1 MMRQLIKWPSVLTL
15 LTATAFA
22 SMARATPVYLSL
34 ESRFPSGH
42 HPRQYLESRTRNVQ
56 FQQWW
61 RVETFDKAYGW
72 IPEDH
77 LLTPVKL
84 ATQVIFSEDTPGRSQ
99 KQIDALSSTLLKKD
113 QAALVLETSGSWARV
128 QPLPASQHA
137 STWAPLSALRADFE
151 APSLKAYVPD
161 GTLVYVLPGL
171 HARIHERIRSARF
184 VNVVKESQDWIEIRF
199 GRTGHG
205 FVRAAD
211 AITLA
216 KLKED
221 RVRPLFALVPLR
233 SAPLPF
239 ADIVRTIGPESDL
252 KVIASDTLRWGQAR
266 VPELG
271 EMWWPI
277 TEESEDERSSGGRER
292 ISNRALFKRRIFD
305 MASSPAVPS
314 LKFASARGVFRTVD
328 GKEWTRIPL
337 FKDANY
343 PIAVAGGGSVFVGPY
358 VSDDHGET
366 FQQWIRWDSLVATLR
381 RQAKASASG
390 LQILAIKPQ
399 DASGRSTILSL
410 NAGLAKP
417 LLLITDDQGVSWRLA
432 Q

>member
-1 MMRQLIKWPSVLTL
+1 MMRQLMKWTPVLTL
-15 LTATAFA
+15 LATACFA
-22 SMARATPVYLSL
+22 SAAQATPVYLSL

-42 HPRQYLESRTRNVQ
+42 HPRQFLESRTRNVQ

-61 RVETFDKAYGW
+61 RVQTVDKAYGW
-72 IPEDH
+72 LPEDH

-84 ATQVIFSEDTPGRSQ
+84 ATQVVFIEDTPGRTQ
-99 KQIDALSSTLLKKD
+99 RQLDAINSTLLRKN
-113 QAALVLETSGSWARV
+113 QSALVLEVNGSWARV
-128 QPLPASQHA
+128 QPLPASEN
-137 STWAPLSALRADFE
+137 SPTWTPLSSLRADFE

-161 GTLVYVLPGL
+161 GALIYVLPGL
-171 HARIHERIRSARF
+171 HARIHERTRTTRF
-184 VNVVKESQDWIEIRF
+184 VNVVKETKDWVEIRY

-205 FVRAAD
+205 FVRSSD
-211 AITLA
+211 AITLS
-216 KLKED
+216 KLKDE
-221 RVRPLFALVPLR
+221 RVRVLFDLAPLR

-239 ADIVRTIGPESDL
+239 ADVVRTIGPESDL
-252 KVIASDTLRWGQAR
+252 KVIANTTLRWGQAR
-266 VPELG
+266 VPEMG

-277 TEESEDERSSGGRER
+277 TEEADERSAGGREK
-292 ISNRALFKRRIFD
+292 ISSRDLFKRRIFD

-328 GKEWTRIPL
+328 GKEWTKIPI

-417 LLLITDDQGVSWRLA
+417 VQLITDDQGVSWRLA